1 MKASLNNSK
10 SCHQGVFV
18 APSWGWNGALAFV
31 GIFNHVPIFEDE
43 KQPGRDERI
52 WRRWNQ
58 CGCKEAKS
66 ASSYRELGGG
76 GSEVGRQGNWQQ
88 TGTPGT
94 SGKAREKSMSKPG
107 ELLKSQQYARD

>member
-10 SCHQGVFV
+10 SRHQRVFV
-18 APSWGWNGALAFV
+18 VPLWGWNGALAFV

-76 GSEVGRQGNWQQ
+76 VRGGKTRKLAANWD
-88 TGTPGT
+88 
-94 SGKAREKSMSKPG
+94 SW
-107 ELLKSQQYARD
+107 DI